1 MYDLRRAIVLCLLLA
16 GTAACDRATKHFAMT
31 TLAGGADHS
40 FLSGTVRLTYHENP
54 GAFLGL
60 GAGWRPEVRAGLFQF
75 GNGLFLLA
83 TAVLAVRGGFSR
95 RSQAGLL
102 LLLAGGL
109 SNLLDR
115 VALGRVI
122 DFLNIG
128 FGPFRTGIF
137 NIADVAIVAGTAILL
152 FEGYRL
158 DRRRLASG
166 KNAAD
171 GNRNHP
177 QQPS

>member
-1 MYDLRRAIVLCLLLA
+1 MKDLRRVVLVCLLLA

-31 TLAGGADHS
+31 TLAGGADQS
-40 FLSGTVRLTYHENP
+40 FLAGTVRLTYHENP

-60 GAGWRPEVRAGLFQF
+60 GAGWQPEVRAALFQF

-95 RSQAGLL
+95 PSQAGLL

-109 SNLLDR
+109 SNLVDR

-122 DFLNIG
+122 DFLNVGI
-128 FGPFRTGIF
+128 GPFRTGIF
-137 NIADVAIVAGTAILL
+137 NVADVAIIAGTATLL

-158 DRRRLASG
+158 DRQRLARG
-166 KNAAD
+166 PNAAVK
-171 GNRNHP
+171 
-177 QQPS
+177 